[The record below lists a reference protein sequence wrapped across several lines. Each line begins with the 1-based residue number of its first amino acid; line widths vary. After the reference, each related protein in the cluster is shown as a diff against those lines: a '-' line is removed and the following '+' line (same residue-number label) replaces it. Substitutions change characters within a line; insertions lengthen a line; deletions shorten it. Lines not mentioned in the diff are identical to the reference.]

1 MKIDTKEI
9 SLNGVLY
16 VEKSLIEQPKPVDTS
31 GMTWCIIRSRNQ
43 GVMYG
48 LVDKPL
54 AVTSQCVTVYRPR
67 QIWAWNSSFVL
78 VDLAEYGPKD
88 AAQMKM
94 SCEGSQPTRMLEACG
109 IIVCREVAAM
119 RLSAVP
125 ATVK

>member
-1 MKIDTKEI
+1 MNTEIKEI
-9 SLNGVLY
+9 TINGVTY
-16 VEKSLIEQPKPVDTS
+16 IEKSTAEQAKPVDTS

-54 AVTSQCVTVYRPR
+54 EVTSQCVTVHRPR
-67 QIWAWNSSFVL
+67 QVWAWNSSFL
-78 VDLAEYGPKD
+78 LIDLAEYGPKD
-88 AAQMKM
+88 SAQMKM

-109 IIVCREVAAM
+109 IIVCSDVAATK
-119 RLSAVP
+119 LSAVP